1 MLLVD
6 YSDDYAL
13 LNLVSHEP
21 LLLLLFPIDPFSFA
35 TFGNRLELMLFT
47 FGYSRLHVHIDISTL
62 KCQLLVALYE
72 CIARASELG
81 SDKKLLQW
89 HS

>member
-1 MLLVD
+1 
-6 YSDDYAL
+6 
-13 LNLVSHEP
+13 
-21 LLLLLFPIDPFSFA
+21 
-35 TFGNRLELMLFT
+35 MLFT